1 MVQREQF
8 QPKSMKGIYV
18 LVVSVERNI
27 NVKVGKLGS
36 LRFEKGLYAYVGSAQ
51 NNLQKRVRR
60 HLGRE
65 KKKFW
70 HIDFLLDNLHVK
82 VLQVFYRNV
91 ERFEECR
98 IAKELGKE
106 GVAVPDFGS
115 SDCRCKSHLFKVQGT
130 EFLRGYMNEM
140 NAETKIRSY

>member
-1 MVQREQF
+1 
-8 QPKSMKGIYV
+8 MKGIYV

>member
-1 MVQREQF
+1 
-8 QPKSMKGIYV
+8 MKGIYV

-27 NVKVGKLGS
+27 TVRVGKLGS
-36 LRFEKGLYAYVGSAQ
+36 LRFERGLYAYVGSAQ
-51 NNLQKRVRR
+51 NSLESRVRR

-82 VLQVFYRNV
+82 VLRVLYRNV
-91 ERFEECR
+91 GRFEECR

-115 SDCRCKSHLFKVQGT
+115 SDCRCKSHLFKVQGA
-130 EFLRGYMNEM
+130 EFLRDYMNEM
-140 NAETKIRSY
+140 NAETKFSS

>member
-1 MVQREQF
+1 
-8 QPKSMKGIYV
+8 MKGIYV

-36 LRFEKGLYAYVGSAQ
+36 LRFERGLYAYVGSAQ

-115 SDCRCKSHLFKVQGT
+115 SDCRCKSHLFKVQGA

>member
-1 MVQREQF
+1 
-8 QPKSMKGIYV
+8 MKGIYV

-91 ERFEECR
+91 ERFEECI

-130 EFLRGYMNEM
+130 AFLRGYMNEM